1 MQKQFDYDY
10 NDDELREWTH
20 TRITKMVAHAGS
32 GVIFFN
38 NHVRAQAP
46 RNAIRLIN
54 LLMEGGLLEKE

>member
-1 MQKQFDYDY
+1 
-10 NDDELREWTH
+10 
-20 TRITKMVAHAGS
+20 MVAHAGS